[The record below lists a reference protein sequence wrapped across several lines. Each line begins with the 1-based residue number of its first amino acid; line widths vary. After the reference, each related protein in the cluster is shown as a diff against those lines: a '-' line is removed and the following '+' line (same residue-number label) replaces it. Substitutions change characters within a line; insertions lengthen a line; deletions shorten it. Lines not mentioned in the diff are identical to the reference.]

1 MSTARPHG
9 ILQNGFDL
17 VDDDERVL
25 ASFDGS
31 VWGERG
37 TVSAGS
43 REWEFTRGGG
53 QLLLTEAG
61 SPVAYARRR
70 TLFSATWEVGYD
82 GRVHTLVRRGVWLPR
97 YELRDESGTPVGDV
111 AQGSWVGRA
120 LAVHLPEALRPETQ
134 AFVAAVALTLMNRAR
149 RADA

>member
-9 ILQNGFDL
+9 VLQNGFDL

-25 ASFDGS
+25 ATFDGS

-82 GRVHTLVRRGVWLPR
+82 GRVHTLVRRGVWFPR

-120 LAVHLPEALRPETQ
+120 LAVRLPDALRPETQ
-134 AFVAAVALTLMNRAR
+134 AFVAAVAMTLIKRAR
-149 RADA
+149 ASGA

>member
-25 ASFDGS
+25 ATFDGS

-37 TVSAGS
+37 TVTAGD
-43 REWEFTRGGG
+43 REWQLTRGGG

-61 SPVAYARRR
+61 LPVAYARRR
-70 TLFSATWEVGYD
+70 TLFSPTWEIGYD
-82 GRVHTLVRRGVWLPR
+82 GRVHTLTKRGLRSPR
-97 YELRDESGTPVGDV
+97 YELCDSSGSPLGDRR
-111 AQGSWVGRA
+111 AGPWARRA
-120 LAVHLPEALRPETQ
+120 LDVRLPGALRPEIQ
-134 AFVAAVALTLMNRAR
+134 AFVAAVALTLVRRAR
-149 RADA
+149 RAGA

>member
-25 ASFDGS
+25 ATFAGS

-37 TVSAGS
+37 TVTAGG
-43 REWEFTRGGG
+43 REWDFTRGGG

-61 SPVAYARRR
+61 LPVAYARRR
-70 TLFSATWEVGYD
+70 TLFSPTWEIGYD
-82 GRVHTLVRRGVWLPR
+82 GRVHTLTKRGLRSPR
-97 YELRDESGTPVGDV
+97 YELCDDSGTALGDV
-111 AQGSWVGRA
+111 VQGSWAGRS
-120 LAVHLPEALRPETQ
+120 LDVRLPDALRPETQ
-134 AFVAAVALTLMNRAR
+134 AFVAAVALTLIRRAR
-149 RADA
+149 AASA

>member
-25 ASFDGS
+25 ATFDGS

-37 TVSAGS
+37 TVTAGD
-43 REWEFTRGGG
+43 REWQLTRGGG

-61 SPVAYARRR
+61 LPVAYARRR
-70 TLFSATWEVGYD
+70 TLFSPTWAIRYD
-82 GRVHTLVRRGVWLPR
+82 GRVHTLSKRGLRSPR
-97 YELRDESGTPVGDV
+97 YELCDDSGTTLGHV
-111 AQGSWVGRA
+111 AQGSWRRRA
-120 LAVHLPEALRPETQ
+120 LDVRLPDALRPETQ
-134 AFVAAVALTLMNRAR
+134 AFVAAVAMTLMKRAR
-149 RADA
+149 AAGA